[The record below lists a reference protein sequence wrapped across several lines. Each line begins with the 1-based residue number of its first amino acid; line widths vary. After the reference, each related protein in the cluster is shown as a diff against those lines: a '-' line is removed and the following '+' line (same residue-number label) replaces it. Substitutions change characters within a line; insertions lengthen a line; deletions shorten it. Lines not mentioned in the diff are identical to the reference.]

1 MFVGQGHSEQNYCHH
16 DAGPV
21 PSQKLMRRGHMT
33 QERIP
38 RAGDWRE
45 MKVSFPQ
52 DKKLRELKKS
62 EPLRGIAKAK
72 PVQKRGP
79 QVRPSSKRP

>member
-1 MFVGQGHSEQNYCHH
+1 
-16 DAGPV
+16 
-21 PSQKLMRRGHMT
+21 MT

>member
-1 MFVGQGHSEQNYCHH
+1 
-16 DAGPV
+16 
-21 PSQKLMRRGHMT
+21 
-33 QERIP
+33 
-38 RAGDWRE
+38 

-72 PVQKRGP
+72 PVKKRGP
-79 QVRPSSKRP
+79 QVRQSSKRP